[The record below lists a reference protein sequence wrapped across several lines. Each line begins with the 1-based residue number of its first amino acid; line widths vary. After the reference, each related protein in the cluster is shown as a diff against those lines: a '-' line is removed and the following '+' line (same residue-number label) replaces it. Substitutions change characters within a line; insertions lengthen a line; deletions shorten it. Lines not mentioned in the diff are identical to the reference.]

1 MRRDSNPQ
9 GCGAEE
15 TRSVFQR
22 STQGAER
29 RSGARPPAGGR
40 GIPPSHINNGLSVS
54 QPALGDVPK
63 VPALKERHQVP
74 AHPPS
79 KDRRPKP
86 ERTKSA
92 LHLENISPV
101 PKSEPSSTKWRVA
114 PAGRALSLSRVPHAK
129 KATKCGLRL
138 AQDCRAGNLI
148 SGPSGRGPH
157 PYDYS
162 VMFGSASTSN
172 GEISP
177 RSNLRR
183 ATSAIMAA
191 LSVQA
196 ERGGTVTR
204 IP

>member
-1 MRRDSNPQ
+1 MAGTPASVNGREDSYTNP
-9 GCGAEE
+9 AYAP
-15 TRSVFQR
+15 T
-22 STQGAER
+22 
-29 RSGARPPAGGR
+29 GR
-40 GIPPSHINNGLSVS
+40 GRASFPLDQVLGSHEGHIKWPSL
-54 QPALGDVPK
+54 
-63 VPALKERHQVP
+63 
-74 AHPPS
+74 
-79 KDRRPKP
+79 
-86 ERTKSA
+86 
-92 LHLENISPV
+92 
-101 PKSEPSSTKWRVA
+101 
-114 PAGRALSLSRVPHAK
+114 RAE
-129 KATKCGLRL
+129 L
-138 AQDCRAGNLI
+138 AINLI

-196 ERGGTVTR
+196 DKGGTVTR

>member
-1 MRRDSNPQ
+1 MASCSCGTRDKVHIWRQAPAPPPRSSHPKCAEQSSAHQLILSAKARRKFDAGWLTLPDAVD
-9 GCGAEE
+9 AE
-15 TRSVFQR
+15 
-22 STQGAER
+22 
-29 RSGARPPAGGR
+29 PAQKLYR
-40 GIPPSHINNGLSVS
+40 YR
-54 QPALGDVPK
+54 K
-63 VPALKERHQVP
+63 VP
-74 AHPPS
+74 
-79 KDRRPKP
+79 DRG
-86 ERTKSA
+86 
-92 LHLENISPV
+92 
-101 PKSEPSSTKWRVA
+101 
-114 PAGRALSLSRVPHAK
+114 AGYKLSLSSVTQRRPLM
-129 KATKCGLRL
+129 CLRL

-196 ERGGTVTR
+196 DKGGTVTR